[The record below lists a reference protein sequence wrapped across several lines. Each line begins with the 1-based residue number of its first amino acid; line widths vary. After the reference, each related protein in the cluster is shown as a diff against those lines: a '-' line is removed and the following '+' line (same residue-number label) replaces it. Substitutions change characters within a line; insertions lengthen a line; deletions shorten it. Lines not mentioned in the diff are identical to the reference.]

1 MKRHILLFL
10 IAMSVS
16 WASWAQSASASFQS
30 TDITTTGQAQLTE
43 EGSEQVIEL
52 SDDFTTEE
60 GPDLHVYLATDT
72 TATEFTDLGLLED
85 FSGKQTYE
93 VPGDVALEEQ
103 SVLLI
108 YCKKYS
114 HLFGYAEL
122 Q

>member
-1 MKRHILLFL
+1 MKRHTLLLLAIMFL
-10 IAMSVS
+10 GGSA
-16 WASWAQSASASFQS
+16 WAQSASASFQS

-52 SDDFTTEE
+52 SDDFNTEE

-93 VPGDVALEEQ
+93 VPGDVASEEQ
-103 SVLLI
+103 PLVLI